1 MIQYSCDRCKRLIDS
16 DDELRYVV
24 KIEMNAVID
33 PNEIDDER
41 DHLMEVHEILE
52 KLNDEDLESLD
63 HESRQQQRYDL
74 CPECFKQFVKN
85 PIGGDV
91 PAQLGFSSN

>member
-1 MIQYSCDRCKRLIDS
+1 MIQYSCDRCKRMIDP

-24 KIEMNAVID
+24 KMEIQAVMQ
-33 PNEIDDER
+33 PGKVDDEC

-52 KLNDEDLESLD
+52 QMNQGEAEDFD
-63 HESRQQQRYDL
+63 DTHRQQRYDL
-74 CPECFKQFVKN
+74 CPECFKQFARN
-85 PIGGDV
+85 PIGRDI